1 MQNRIATHLT
11 EVLNQLP
18 DTLPSTLDVATALQ
32 VVYDLRFLMLHFLD
46 PTVTESSAEYANF
59 RTASET
65 FGRRLIEQ
73 HQLGSQMI
81 TLQTQLDQHI
91 ADFAVETRVLL
102 YPYGCVSSTQ

>member
-65 FGRRLIEQ
+65 FG
-73 HQLGSQMI
+73 SQMI